1 LQRAGTWPALQSA
14 ARAALK
20 QQARERGTHRARPPP
35 VPGQPA
41 GEVPSAY
48 AVLELSNVPST
59 EREVTRAYRLAAAK
73 WHPDKWAS
81 AGEEERRESERRWAE
96 ISTAYETCLA
106 EAEG

>member
-1 LQRAGTWPALQSA
+1 M
-14 ARAALK
+14 
-20 QQARERGTHRARPPP
+20 
-35 VPGQPA
+35 PGQPA

-81 AGEEERRESERRWAE
+81 AGEEERRESERRWVCPRVVGRRGQRQFTLGALHPYTQQIE
-96 ISTAYETCLA
+96 PRAVQP
-106 EAEG
+106 